1 MRFSSYLFPLGYT
14 SFIDKTKEFP
24 VYVMEYSHSGLQ
36 DVCVCIVVFFLF
48 DKVISYVKTGFC
60 CEIVRF
66 KLLIFFGLWPGNR
79 CAHTILTA
87 FVRDLCCKKNHW
99 FKYCVLF
106 FKVFNQSGTL
116 FQIQLIYTIIIY
128 MYNRAVISV

>member
-14 SFIDKTKEFP
+14 SFIDKTKGFP

-36 DVCVCIVVFFLF
+36 DVCVCIVGFLI
-48 DKVISYVKTGFC
+48 DKVISYVKTGFW

-66 KLLIFFGLWPGNR
+66 KLLIFFGYDQVIDVPTQFWLPSFGTY
-79 CAHTILTA
+79 A
-87 FVRDLCCKKNHW
+87 VKKTHW
-99 FKYCVLF
+99 CKYCVLF
-106 FKVFNQSGTL
+106 FNVFNQSGTL

-128 MYNRAVISV
+128 NRAVISV

>member
-1 MRFSSYLFPLGYT
+1 MVYSNAFFIVSF

-48 DKVISYVKTGFC
+48 DKVVSYVKTGFC

-66 KLLIFFGLWPGNR
+66 KLLIFFGYDQVIDVPTQFWLRSFGTY
-79 CAHTILTA
+79 A
-87 FVRDLCCKKNHW
+87 VKKTHW

-128 MYNRAVISV
+128 MYNRQS

>member
-1 MRFSSYLFPLGYT
+1 MVYSNAFFIVSF

-48 DKVISYVKTGFC
+48 DKVVSYVKTGFC

-66 KLLIFFGLWPGNR
+66 KLLIFFGYDQVIDVPTQFWLRSFGTY
-79 CAHTILTA
+79 AVKKTI
-87 FVRDLCCKKNHW
+87 DLSI
-99 FKYCVLF
+99 VLF

-128 MYNRAVISV
+128 MYNRQS

>member
-36 DVCVCIVVFFLF
+36 DVFVCIVVFFLF

-60 CEIVRF
+60 CEKVRF

-87 FVRDLCCKKNHW
+87 FVRDLCCKKKPIDLSIVCCFLKSLINQVHF
-99 FKYCVLF
+99 FKYSWYTQLLYTCITG
-106 FKVFNQSGTL
+106 QS
-116 FQIQLIYTIIIY
+116 
-128 MYNRAVISV
+128 